1 MPFCERNLLLSAFE
15 WVHHAFSDSAESY
28 RSSFLQRFFHA
39 RPTLP
44 RRLLR
49 RARATPVG
57 FEAHRE
63 MVAIAPQRLELP
75 GPIDDSLAHGRPRV
89 ALAIR
94 LLYRVLAVTVPDA
107 IIRTEDITIRV
118 RVLTMLR
125 CVSHIVI
132 EH

>member
-1 MPFCERNLLLSAFE
+1 MHDSF
-15 WVHHAFSDSAESY
+15 HDSAKSY

-49 RARATPVG
+49 RARAAPVRL
-57 FEAHRE
+57 EAHRE
-63 MVAIAPQRLELP
+63 MIAVALQRPELP
-75 GPIDDSLAHGRPRV
+75 SPIDDALTHGRPPI

-94 LLYRVLAVTVPDA
+94 LLYGVLTVTMANSVLRQE
-107 IIRTEDITIRV
+107 IVSIRV
-118 RVLTMLR
+118 RLLIMLR
-125 CVSHIVI
+125 RVSRVPI